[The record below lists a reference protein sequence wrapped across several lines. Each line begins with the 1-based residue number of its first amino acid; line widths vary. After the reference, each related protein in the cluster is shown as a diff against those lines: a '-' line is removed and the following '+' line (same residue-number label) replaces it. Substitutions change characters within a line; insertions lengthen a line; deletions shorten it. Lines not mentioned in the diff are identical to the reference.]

1 MGICKRIMRFVR
13 VVKVDVEDCPE
24 PVQEYV
30 RKYAHLNPIVLKHD
44 DVYTVVTPYY
54 EKKKR
59 HPVKD
64 V

>member
-1 MGICKRIMRFVR
+1 MRFVK